1 MLRNASRKPLKNRVP
16 GEDQMNFRQITEDY
30 YRKHVTNTANAFK
43 KKMNRLLL
51 LAVIVVVVIFITS
64 VTLIVNNA
72 YLLWFGFSPVVH
84 YSRVMCSELEA

>member
-1 MLRNASRKPLKNRVP
+1 
-16 GEDQMNFRQITEDY
+16 MNFRQITEDY
-30 YRKHVTNTANAFK
+30 YRKHVINSANTFK

-72 YLLWFGFSPVVH
+72 YRLQFPFSPVVR
-84 YSRVMCSELEA
+84 YSRVRCNGPGVWRPP